1 MAVDTKKITI
11 EIISKGD
18 GSGENTPP
26 SPAEDELNP
35 KENKTQKSAAQIW
48 LNMVAQRAFSL
59 FTSTLESSANR
70 YFYMKEDYLG
80 EQVYR
85 NVKSNISKMSGAVQT
100 IVAGA
105 KIGGGVGAAIAT
117 VGVVANEGL
126 SVFNKYASLENQM
139 NTLNYGMEFSRT
151 RAGLIDNGRGTE
163 N

>member
-1 MAVDTKKITI
+1 MAVDTRKITI
-11 EIISKGD
+11 EIIGG
-18 GSGENTPP
+18 GSGSEENN
-26 SPAEDELNP
+26 EDTIDKELNP
-35 KENKTQKSAAQIW
+35 KETKEKKTGAEIW

-85 NVKSNISKMSGAVQT
+85 NVKSNIGKVSGAITT
-100 IVAGA
+100 IAAGA

-151 RAGLIDNGRGTE
+151 RAGLVDNGRGTE